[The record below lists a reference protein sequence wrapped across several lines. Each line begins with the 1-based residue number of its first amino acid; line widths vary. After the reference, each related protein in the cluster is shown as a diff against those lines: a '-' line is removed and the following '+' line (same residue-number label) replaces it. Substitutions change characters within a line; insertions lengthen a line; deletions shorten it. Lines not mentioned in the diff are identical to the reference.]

1 MNYTEQA
8 LEVMKWLDNQILS
21 YQFET
26 DTLFNSKIVR
36 HFGTPRDFNSEVQ
49 SIQIYRGIKLI
60 AEILDIPYDECDWH
74 GNEDCNVNY
83 LERSL
88 MYKGYQ
94 FYSIGTK
101 KDFEDED
108 KMMEEI

>member
-1 MNYTEQA
+1 MNTTDNA
-8 LEVMKWLDNQILS
+8 IKVMNWLDNQILS

-36 HFGTPRDFNSEVQ
+36 HFGTPRDFNSDVQ

-60 AEILDIPYDECDWH
+60 AEILDIPYDEHDWH
-74 GNEDCNVNY
+74 GNDACNVKY

-101 KDFEDED
+101 ENFEEED
-108 KMMEEI
+108 NS